1 MIYEE
6 LEGTIHRI
14 RVGHF
19 NLHLQLFHRENS
31 LALLL
36 IYGARGDQDTRQFLA
51 GIENLINLALDSGI
65 EADKIYNCLLFQ
77 RGESFGATGNKHV
90 PMALGILDAI
100 GKLLKEEYP
109 EGRRKREA

>member
-31 LALLL
+31 LALIL

-51 GIENLINLALDSGI
+51 GIENLINLSLESGI
-65 EADKIYNCLLFQ
+65 EADKIYDCLLFQ
-77 RGESFGATGNKHV
+77 RGESFGVTGNPKV

-100 GKLLKEEYP
+100 GKLLKYNYP
-109 EGRRKREA
+109 EGKKREA